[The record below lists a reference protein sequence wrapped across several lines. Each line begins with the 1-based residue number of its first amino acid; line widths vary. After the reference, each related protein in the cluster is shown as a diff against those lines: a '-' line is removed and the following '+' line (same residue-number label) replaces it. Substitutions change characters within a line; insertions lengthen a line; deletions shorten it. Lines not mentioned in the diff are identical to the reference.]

1 MRVVNSLHKPI
12 SFSESKRNQDSDKNP
27 ISKFGEQASLTKA
40 TVLAG
45 LGVGAKA
52 LWWLCEDGGFLWDTL
67 GDRASDHIEKTFKDA
82 KPVEK
87 AARTLGTWGGLVAA
101 FIGGVALL
109 YTLFELPKIMYQGK
123 VDAFKKGKDMDVY
136 IVGNKV
142 EKELY
147 DQMNDKAKDATEEE
161 KKVLSQQYL
170 KLKAA
175 KNQTPDYINPAI
187 LPPAK

>member
-1 MRVVNSLHKPI
+1 MKVINSVHRPI
-12 SFSESKRNQDSDKNP
+12 SFSESQKNKDSDKNP
-27 ISKFGEQASLTKA
+27 ITKFGEQASLTKA

-45 LGVGAKA
+45 LGVGGRA
-52 LWWLCEDGGFLWDTL
+52 LWWLCEEGFLWDIFDTK
-67 GDRASDHIEKTFKDA
+67 ASKHVEKNFKNA
-82 KPVEK
+82 KPAEK
-87 AARTLGTWGGLVAA
+87 AIRTLGTWGGLVAA

-123 VDAFKKGKDMDVY
+123 VNAYKKGKDMDVY
-136 IVGNKV
+136 TKGNKV
-142 EKELY
+142 ERELY
-147 DQMNDKAKDATEEE
+147 DQMNDKAKEATEEE

-187 LPPAK
+187 LPPSK

>member
-1 MRVVNSLHKPI
+1 MRVINSLHRPI
-12 SFSESKRNQDSDKNP
+12 SFSESQKKADSDKNP

-40 TVLAG
+40 TVIAG
-45 LGVGAKA
+45 LGVGARA
-52 LWWLCEDGGFLWDTL
+52 LWWLCREGFMWDIL
-67 GDRASDHIEKTFKDA
+67 GDKAINHVENTFKDA
-82 KPVEK
+82 KSGEK
-87 AARTLGTWGGLVAA
+87 AIRTLGTWGGLVAA

-123 VDAFKKGKDMDVY
+123 VNAFKKGKDMDVY
-136 IVGNKV
+136 TKGNKV
-142 EKELY
+142 ERELY

-187 LPPAK
+187 LPPTK